1 MIVAP
6 EVSFAVLRDLTN
18 QRLKEIGVSL
28 GHRRQLLRA
37 MAELTSLAREKKA
50 PKPAVASAASAARAE
65 HRQIFVMFLQSSEL
79 DGVLGANGP

>member
-18 QRLKEIGVSL
+18 QHHKEIGVRSVIDGSCCARWL
-28 GHRRQLLRA
+28 N
-37 MAELTSLAREKKA
+37 SLAREKKA

>member
-28 GHRRQLLRA
+28 GHDGSCCARWLN
-37 MAELTSLAREKKA
+37 SLAREKKA
-50 PKPAVASAASAARAE
+50 PKPAVATAASAARAE
-65 HRQIFVMFLQSSEL
+65 HRQFFVMFLRSSEL
-79 DGVLGANGP
+79 DGALGAYGP